1 MWRGWSIQSPHG
13 RAMKKM
19 EISYLWESVKII
31 IFIAKWPCKSELQN
45 NVEKTFFPFVKFDD
59 DYYSCIWHFVL
70 RVYIKISITLPI

>member
-45 NVEKTFFPFVKFDD
+45 NVENTFFFPLLNLMMTIIRAFGIL
-59 DYYSCIWHFVL
+59 Y
-70 RVYIKISITLPI
+70 